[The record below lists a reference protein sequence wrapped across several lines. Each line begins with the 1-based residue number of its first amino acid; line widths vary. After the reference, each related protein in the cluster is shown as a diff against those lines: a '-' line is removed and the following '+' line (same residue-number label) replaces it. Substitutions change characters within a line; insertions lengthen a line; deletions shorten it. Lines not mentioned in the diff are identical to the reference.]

1 LIQVKARMRR
11 SAHLSD
17 SLRRQ
22 NAQMSGCDTFTERT
36 GMHSMMADAGVL
48 TGWMM
53 LWNMEMMWLLSGTVL
68 FVATGALVEVV
79 AAIARHRR

>member
-1 LIQVKARMRR
+1 
-11 SAHLSD
+11 
-17 SLRRQ
+17 
-22 NAQMSGCDTFTERT
+22 
-36 GMHSMMADAGVL
+36 MHSMMADAGVL